1 MAGELNI
8 NWDIGFPMGSTKFL
22 RYRTVTLTSASVI
35 VHTTGV
41 TTGAAGV
48 RAFGVAQDQP
58 RSFPSTQGKIVQPVR
73 FGGITKVQA
82 STRGIKVG
90 QYLTM
95 TSGAVASTSFLG
107 GCVKA
112 TTSNAQ
118 GVWVVGVA
126 LTSMAAGA
134 SPGYIMMAIAPIGR
148 G

>member
-1 MAGELNI
+1 MAFGLNV
-8 NWDIGFPMGSTKFL
+8 NLDVTKLMGSTKFL
-22 RYRTVTLTSASVI
+22 RFRVVTLTSGDV
-35 VHTTGV
+35 VLHTTGV

-58 RSFPSTQGKIVQPVR
+58 RTFPSTQGKIAQPIRVI
-73 FGGITKVQA
+73 GISKIQA
-82 STRGIKVG
+82 STKGIKVG
-90 QYLTM
+90 QGLTM

-118 GVWVVGVA
+118 GVWLVGIA
-126 LTSMAAGA
+126 LTSTAARA
-134 SPGYIMMAIAPIGR
+134 SPGYIAAFVAPIGR